1 MIHYS
6 SGVENHEVAIEYQ
19 CDEDGCSFDGTVEVT
34 ASRYI
39 AWGVCPGCL
48 SNFEVSSDEVW

>member
-6 SGVENHEVAIEYQ
+6 SGVEDHEVTINYW
-19 CDEDGCSFDGTVEVT
+19 CEDCNADFDVEVT
-34 ASRYI
+34 ARGYI
-39 AWGVCPGCL
+39 AWGICPGCL